1 MSMPTADEIRSRA
14 NIFGRQ
20 IEGTPFFR
28 LTLAAPDGEE
38 TDLGTMTV
46 TAKQMLALARSPSD
60 HATILATSERMP

>member
-1 MSMPTADEIRSRA
+1 MPTADEIRSRA
-14 NIFGRQ
+14 NIFGQQ

-38 TDLGTMTV
+38 TDLGAMTV
-46 TAKQMLALARSPSD
+46 TAKQMALARSPSD